1 MARSHEEIDRRS
13 IALHRRVAE
22 RLRQDPSLLKV
33 ARANLER
40 WRTRSRAG
48 DLAADSVRQWQE
60 ILDTRSLEELCDLL
74 VRDDEDATRLRQS
87 SPFAGVLTA
96 AEVWEI
102 KRRFNGEEVRA

>member
-13 IALHRRVAE
+13 LALHRRVAE

-40 WRTRSRAG
+40 WLARDQAG
-48 DLAADSVRQWQE
+48 DLAAESVREWQE
-60 ILDTRSLEELCDLL
+60 ILDTRSLEELCELL
-74 VRDDEDATRLRQS
+74 VSNDEDATRLRQS
-87 SPFAGVLTA
+87 SPFAGVLSA

-102 KRRFNGEEVRA
+102 KRRFSGEEVRA